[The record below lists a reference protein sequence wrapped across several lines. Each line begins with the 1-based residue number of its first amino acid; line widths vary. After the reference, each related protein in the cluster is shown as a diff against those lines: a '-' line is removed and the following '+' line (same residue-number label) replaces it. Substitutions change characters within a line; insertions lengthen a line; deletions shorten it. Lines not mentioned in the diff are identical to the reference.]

1 MIHCLLS
8 AARYFGTP
16 LAEFPEKE
24 DSVSKRTYGILA
36 SVIGGALGAWWWA
49 RKRSATSSGT
59 ERGEVI
65 FHNTPTSSPLSPE
78 GII

>member
-1 MIHCLLS
+1 
-8 AARYFGTP
+8 
-16 LAEFPEKE
+16 
-24 DSVSKRTYGILA
+24 VSKRTYGILA